1 MAKKGFLAYGEKDE
15 KEEKDGES
23 KSSRSSGGPS
33 SASEMKKMELLEKFL
48 EGGFGG
54 EKTQIERRRG
64 QLEAFGELLRCYGVK
79 SE

>member
-1 MAKKGFLAYGEKDE
+1 MAKKGFLAYGDE
-15 KEEKDGES
+15 KEEKDGDS
-23 KSSRSSGGPS
+23 KPSRSSDGPS

-54 EKTQIERRRG
+54 EKTQIQRRRD